1 MTLNVTQW
9 VESFA
14 KGAPCNLPRARRGG
28 WRLLLDSVPGTLVP
42 DSSSPWKNRLQTV
55 SQTPADPSGVWLP
68 HLAHRSVGRSV
79 LGLRPRRDGWARFS
93 AVEPTFLHRL
103 SFHRHC
109 PPRTF
114 TNVLCTASTLALIL
128 YLYSEA
134 FLGLKARKSL
144 PVLWLLA
151 LL

>member
-1 MTLNVTQW
+1 MQFAPGAAGR
-9 VESFA
+9 VEASPGFCA
-14 KGAPCNLPRARRGG
+14 RYPCSRFFQPLEKPAADCLANARGSERS
-28 WRLLLDSVPGTLVP
+28 LASPL
-42 DSSSPWKNRLQTV
+42 SSPV
-55 SQTPADPSGVWLP
+55 G
-68 HLAHRSVGRSV
+68 RSVGRSV

>member
-79 LGLRPRRDGWARFS
+79 GRSWDSDLGGMVGRDS
-93 AVEPTFLHRL
+93 ALWSRL
-103 SFHRHC
+103 SS
-109 PPRTF
+109 
-114 TNVLCTASTLALIL
+114 TASLSTDTVRPAPSLM
-128 YLYSEA
+128 YSA
-134 FLGLKARKSL
+134 QPPLSL
-144 PVLWLLA
+144 LFCICIQRLFWA
-151 LL
+151 